1 MKSGFAN
8 VKDHITGLASQAFN
22 WGKDLIMG
30 IVNGIKSC
38 INAVGDAVSA
48 VADKIKSF
56 LHFSVPDEGP
66 LTDYE
71 KWMPDFMKGLAKG
84 IEGSKSMVTKA
95 MDSLSADMVISPQ
108 VNGMQAALAGGGSVS
123 SADLSGL
130 VSAIRDVVGGMNAPG
145 QGGDIVIP
153 VYLGGTMLDEVIV
166 NAQQRANLRSGG
178 R

>member
-1 MKSGFAN
+1 
-8 VKDHITGLASQAFN
+8 
-22 WGKDLIMG
+22 MG

-38 INAVGDAVSA
+38 ISAVGDAVSS

-84 IEGSKSMVTKA
+84 IEDSKGMVTKA
-95 MDSLSADMVISPQ
+95 MDSLSADMTISPQ
-108 VNGMQAALAGGGSVS
+108 VNGMQAAMACGGAVS
-123 SADLSGL
+123 GADLSGL
-130 VSAIRDVVGGMNAPG
+130 VSAICDAVSGTGTG
-145 QGGDIVIP
+145 SQGDIVIP
-153 VYLGGTMLDEVIV
+153 VYLGGTLLDEVIV

>member
-1 MKSGFAN
+1 
-8 VKDHITGLASQAFN
+8 
-22 WGKDLIMG
+22 MG

-38 INAVGDAVSA
+38 INAVGDAVKS

-56 LHFSVPDEGP
+56 LYFSVPDKGP

-71 KWMPDFMKGLAKG
+71 KWMPDFMKGLANG
-84 IEGSKSMVTKA
+84 IEKSKGLVTKA

-108 VNGMQAALAGGGSVS
+108 VNGMQASLASGGSVS
-123 SADLSGL
+123 SADLSSL
-130 VSAIRDVVGGMNAPG
+130 VSAIRDAVSGAGAG
-145 QGGDIVIP
+145 SLGGDIVIP

>member
-1 MKSGFAN
+1 MK
-8 VKDHITGLASQAFN
+8 
-22 WGKDLIMG
+22 
-30 IVNGIKSC
+30 
-38 INAVGDAVSA
+38 A

-71 KWMPDFMKGLAKG
+71 SWMPDFMKGLAKG
-84 IEGSKSMVTKA
+84 IEKSKSLVADA
-95 MDSLSADMVISPQ
+95 MDDVAADMVISPR
-108 VNGMQAALAGGGSVS
+108 MAMPEMAMAGGGGVS
-123 SADLSGL
+123 SADLSSL
-130 VSAIRDVVGGMNAPG
+130 VGSIREAVSGIGGG
-145 QGGDIVIP
+145 QTGDIVIP